1 MTRRAAPQE
10 MLSHTNNPSRQPS
23 FGSFRPSSAMSM
35 REGSELPT
43 PPSSS
48 DEPAGIVTI
57 PEHSPVPSQEEK
69 SAAVEAPPVKT
80 ATHRKSFVS
89 LLFKTGSTK
98 QRRPSTS
105 GRA

>member
-1 MTRRAAPQE
+1 
-10 MLSHTNNPSRQPS
+10 
-23 FGSFRPSSAMSM
+23 MSM

-69 SAAVEAPPVKT
+69 SAAVDAPPPVKT

-105 GRA
+105 GMA